1 MKKVN
6 TQSEDRFIDDLLRPA
21 SLKDYVGQEKI
32 KKSLKIILGA
42 AKKRNEPSDHLL
54 FYGQPGLGKTTL
66 ATIVAK
72 EMGANL
78 RIISGPNLSK
88 IGDLAAILSN
98 LESKDIIFIDEA
110 HRMNRAVEEMLYG
123 AIDNRKINLSVGKGP
138 SSRLIAMDLQP
149 FTLVSATTRIN
160 LLSHPLRSRFGATF
174 RIDYYENKEIALI
187 IERSAEILNCRI
199 SQSAIEKIVKASR
212 FTPRIANRLLKRA
225 RDVAEVKNSNLID
238 DNIVAETFGM
248 LDIDELGLEF
258 HDRNLL
264 EIIIK
269 KFRGG
274 PVGINALSA
283 ASGEEKGVIEAVYE
297 PYLTKIGFLQRTP
310 SGRIAT
316 KEARE
321 WMDNN

>member
-1 MKKVN
+1 MSKVN
-6 TQSEDRFIDDLLRPA
+6 IQPEERFIDDLLRPT

-66 ATIVAK
+66 ANIVAM

-78 RIISGPNLSK
+78 RTISGPNLSK

-110 HRMNRAVEEMLYG
+110 HRMNRTVEEMLYG
-123 AIDNRKINLSVGKGP
+123 AIDNRKINLNIGKGP
-138 SSRLIAMDLQP
+138 SSRLIAMDIQP
-149 FTLVSATTRIN
+149 FTLISATTRVN
-160 LLSHPLRSRFGATF
+160 LLSQPLRSRFGAIF
-174 RIDYYENKEIALI
+174 RIDYYENQDIALI
-187 IERSAEILNCRI
+187 VERSVEILNCRI

-225 RDVAEVKNSNLID
+225 RDVAEVKNSDFID
-238 DNIVAETFGM
+238 DKIVAETFEM
-248 LDIDELGLEF
+248 LGIDELGLEF

-269 KFRGG
+269 KFKGG
-274 PVGINALSA
+274 PVGIDALSA
-283 ASGEEKGVIEAVYE
+283 ASGEEKGVIETVYE
-297 PYLTKIGFLQRTP
+297 PYLTKIGFLERTP
-310 SGRIAT
+310 GGRVAT

-321 WMDNN
+321 WMNL